1 MKRIFILIFS
11 LMLFCC
17 KNSDTIITEPIAFT
31 EFYINNQTDTN
42 LSLEIVVNDGY
53 TNGQENESVLLN
65 SKESEIFYD
74 LVDMSYFRPE
84 EVLKELKFYAT
95 DVNSTTPILTLS
107 TITNTDWEMI
117 NNANTPDNSL
127 RFELTIT
134 NDDLN

>member
-1 MKRIFILIFS
+1 
-11 LMLFCC
+11 MLFCC